1 MERIGD
7 MVERETVRSPF
18 PGVMG
23 HDRPQL
29 PAAKRTCWRLSP
41 APGVRADIPTVL
53 LPGLFRCQGN
63 MLETV
68 LTASMWLSFYV
79 I

>member
-7 MVERETVRSPF
+7 MVERETVPSPS
-18 PGVMG
+18 PGVIGDMTVPGPRRQSG
-23 HDRPQL
+23 HVGDCPRP
-29 PAAKRTCWRLSP
+29 
-41 APGVRADIPTVL
+41 PGVGADIPTVL

-68 LTASMWLSFYV
+68 LTVSM
-79 I
+79 